1 MGQTSLKKHCAFIQ
15 YRDSSGYKW
24 LKVYSNGRIIMP
36 AKKDHWTEMISRAEA
51 QIEKLQTELVFADP
65 PKTEAEEAVILQS
78 IEDQVA
84 KIERLKALQLRL
96 KAK

>member
-1 MGQTSLKKHCAFIQ
+1 
-15 YRDSSGYKW
+15 
-24 LKVYSNGRIIMP
+24 MP
-36 AKKDHWTEMISRAEA
+36 AKKDHWAEMIKRAEA
-51 QIEKLQTELVFADP
+51 EIERLQTELVFADP

-78 IEDQVA
+78 IEDQIA